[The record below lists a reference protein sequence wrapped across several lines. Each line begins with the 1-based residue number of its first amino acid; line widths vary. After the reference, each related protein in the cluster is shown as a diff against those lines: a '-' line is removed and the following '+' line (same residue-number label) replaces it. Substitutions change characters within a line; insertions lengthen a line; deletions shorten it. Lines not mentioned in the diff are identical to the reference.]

1 MDLEPSLES
10 NPPSP
15 LPISALDSYASFC
28 KVVDS
33 GVNKNKRKAAE
44 MEMEEKEEKG
54 NEGISNR
61 AKIQKNG
68 IVTAPVTATTGTIN
82 AAVKANVKAV
92 ITHKDESEDS
102 EDDVDDEE
110 SEDMDIDD
118 EEGDYDEDEEEEE
131 DNNENDIDSNSNG
144 NNTNAKSILPRYQ
157 ADTITI
163 SEKRP
168 TKIDYSFMDDTPTC
182 NGSKGVDG
190 IVVRQPSIV
199 RDLWAQ
205 VRCMRLF
212 LSLTI

>member
-33 GVNKNKRKAAE
+33 GVNKNKRKAI
-44 MEMEEKEEKG
+44 EMEEKERLEE
-54 NEGISNR
+54 EGISKR
-61 AKIQKNG
+61 AVVPKNG
-68 IVTAPVTATTGTIN
+68 IVTAPAATTTAVTAS
-82 AAVKANVKAV
+82 VKAIV
-92 ITHKDESEDS
+92 THKEESED
-102 EDDVDDEE
+102 DIDEE

-118 EEGDYDEDEEEEE
+118 DDEEEDYEENE
-131 DNNENDIDSNSNG
+131 DNNENDNDSNSNG